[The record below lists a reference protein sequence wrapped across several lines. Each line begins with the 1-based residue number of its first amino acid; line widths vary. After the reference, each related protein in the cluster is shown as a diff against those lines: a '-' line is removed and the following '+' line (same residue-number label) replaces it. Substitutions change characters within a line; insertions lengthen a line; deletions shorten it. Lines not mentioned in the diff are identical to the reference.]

1 LTDTENLLPEQESP
15 PAAVVPQAPAA
26 KPADRGAGLP
36 IWVPLAGLF
45 AAFVFAI
52 VVGVQICP
60 TLSAIVLPPDPPM
73 PPGGGSLLLH
83 EAKGTGLDEWNY
95 GTNAPGCE
103 VARYYETRLGAC
115 TYDPDAGCGG
125 QSRPPAPSTGSAQHI
140 AQCYGNQSV
149 GAHVLSWTVYISTGF
164 ADGNRTHF
172 RVIREVGN

>member
-1 LTDTENLLPEQESP
+1 LTNTENLSPEQESP
-15 PAAVVPQAPAA
+15 PVAPQAQAA
-26 KPADRGAGLP
+26 KRGDRGVGLP
-36 IWVPLAGLF
+36 VWVPLAGLLV
-45 AAFVFAI
+45 AFVFAI

-73 PPGGGSLLLH
+73 PPGGASLLKH

-95 GTNAPGCE
+95 GTNATGCE

-125 QSRPPAPSTGSAQHI
+125 QPRPIPNTGTAQHI

-164 ADGNRTHF
+164 ADANRTHF